1 MLHKKEM
8 SIDWGTQRLESA
20 KRARSHLL
28 DDPQTTA
35 FRLVN
40 GEGDGLPGLVVD
52 IYNDVAV
59 IQVDGAAPEK
69 FWHKEAIAK
78 WLVKELPVSCV
89 FYKPRRK
96 EDRKGK
102 ALIGEIPNQ
111 SVTILENG
119 ASYEVDVVSGQK
131 TGFFLDQR
139 DNRSRIRY
147 LAKGKRVLNMFGYT
161 GGFSINAGLGGATQ
175 VTTVD
180 LSPHAIETAQ
190 SNWALNKLPDAAHRG
205 VVCDAFDFF
214 DDDSGEFGKWD
225 ISIVD
230 PPSFAPS
237 QDTVARAVD
246 SYTRLYT
253 AAIQKTQPGGLFC
266 PSSCSSHIPHT
277 LFLDI
282 CTQAFS
288 NARARGSTL
297 GVYGQSEDH
306 PYPLACPEMRY
317 LKFAI
322 FRVSK

>member
-1 MLHKKEM
+1 MA
-8 SIDWGTQRLESA
+8 R
-20 KRARSHLL
+20 KRA
-28 DDPQTTA
+28 
-35 FRLVN
+35 
-40 GEGDGLPGLVVD
+40 
-52 IYNDVAV
+52 
-59 IQVDGAAPEK
+59 
-69 FWHKEAIAK
+69 
-78 WLVKELPVSCV
+78 PVSCV

-253 AAIQKTQPGGLFC
+253 AAIQKPNQEAFFARHPVRATF
-266 PSSCSSHIPHT
+266 HYT

-317 LKFAI
+317 LKLRFFEYRNNFLI
-322 FRVSK
+322 NTTCYPNGCVPLHHSKKVPVLHVCVQITNS